1 MTIEPIQAD
10 QPIAELDFWF
20 DFASNYS
27 YLSVMRMTT
36 LATLA
41 KVKVHWRPF
50 LLGPIF
56 KAQGWDNSPFV
67 LQKAKGLYV
76 QQDMV
81 RQCHQYGLP
90 WQAPSVFPRSSVLPA
105 RIALLAADLPWMH
118 DFCQQVMLYNFG
130 LDRDIAD
137 PLTMREILQ
146 QLGQD
151 DVGILAQ
158 AQRPE
163 IKQAL
168 WVQTERAMALNIFGA
183 PTMMVGDA
191 MFWGNDRL
199 EAALAFAR
207 EHQNGIKPD

>member
-1 MTIEPIQAD
+1 M
-10 QPIAELDFWF
+10 AELDFWF

-27 YLSVMRMTT
+27 YLSVMRITT
-36 LATLA
+36 LAA
-41 KVKVHWRPF
+41 QARVKVRWRPF

-56 KAQGWDNSPFV
+56 QAQGWDNSPFV

-90 WQAPSVFPRSSVLPA
+90 WQTPSVFPRLSVLPA
-105 RIALLAADLPWMH
+105 RIALLAADLPWMS

-130 LDRDIAD
+130 LDRDMAD

-158 AQRPE
+158 AQSAS

-168 WVQTERAMALNIFGA
+168 CVQTDRAMALNIFGA

-199 EAALAFAR
+199 EDALAFAR
-207 EHQNGIKPD
+207 EGQQVKKRINHI